1 MAQTILFLVLVVA
14 FFMLPAA
21 SITFGVLASS
31 FWVGA
36 LTFFGILMA
45 LSAMGV
51 VTDDKRYG
59 FPKEYFIIY
68 GLSIACLAG
77 ASLIAGYQPLWIV
90 FVTWGL
96 IVIAGVFT
104 SDFAYKELDSL
115 GHMAAWMAILAAP
128 VAVTVPMII
137 QSVVTSQPIDPASW
151 SWAITAA
158 GLAALMISLNLANRS
173 KHQTYFVYGILGLVL
188 ISVSM
193 WLSETG
199 FSWWWA
205 IIWVLA
211 ALIIGYGGYTLP
223 KWRNKTGSIGI
234 AIGVVCALVGVGVL
248 LVSLGVVSPN
258 WLDRSERT
266 EVAVAKPGATL
277 SALDISSTQLAAAQ
291 ATATQAYLEEFQQEG
306 LRQTQT
312 VQAVAELQTQ
322 GAFTQSAADAAEQT
336 QAAQH
341 TQAAQPDT
349 LADTSQGQG
358 PGFFNAIGG
367 FLWMAVRS
375 VWGVLYLLVFF
386 LIGQTWIKKWG
397 GILFLGL
404 LLVAVGYFGG
414 RSDYHAGL
422 YQALINS
429 GPKTWLISIM
439 STSYNISG
447 TIGWGIVAASIG
459 MGVLLIPGF
468 KATIAFS
475 QKSTQA
481 MAIKENQGTTVF
493 QNYLQSGGLSGRTTL
508 AYFLFLLITPT
519 FTIALWMALRA
530 MATSQMAKSP
540 FLSIPNLTV
549 PHWRPVWQWP
559 YFILGLVFL
568 IIYLV
573 YLSMQRKE
581 QLDNPFFKMSNG
593 SAVVVAIVA
602 TLLFPA
608 GVVLFYAAFLLFL
621 SLAYPII
628 SANLKEQARQ
638 SQPQPQP
645 TPYWQVLEEQE
656 RWRKELEE
664 QEQRQREMEEQ
675 EQRRRKLEE
684 QERKRREQ
692 EEQKE
697 IHPVLPE
704 LPGQKVY
711 QTASPIVGGLLK
723 GTNQLCLVNQAGE
736 LYFLQNGLVLNI
748 VKLPF
753 ASPKYLLTAKN
764 DQGVII
770 GQRGELVEVSAGE
783 EIEIKSPIQLSSG
796 LEACAL
802 NGFGT
807 MVAYAPL
814 DQPHHLKGLFLAN
827 QREMDF
833 PNPGDEKIR
842 SLTFSESGRY
852 LGMGTEMGKLVVI
865 DVATHTVINS
875 VPDMGFGP
883 LELLDVVQ
891 DSQWIAVY
899 RDGWLGSWLLQV
911 EGGID
916 AINQTLFQSNPVELA
931 NGFSSMA
938 VDKARQRILI
948 GDPQGYL
955 WIYPFD
961 LRTQEYS
968 KKVQD
973 GKISQIFI
981 NPDGTVITVGDRTQ
995 IRMLSD
1001 LP

>member
-1 MAQTILFLVLVVA
+1 MAQTLLFLVLVVA
-14 FFMLPAA
+14 FFLLPAA

-68 GLSIACLAG
+68 GLSISCLAG

-115 GHMAAWMAILAAP
+115 GHAAAWMAILAAA
-128 VAVTVPMII
+128 VGVTVPMII
-137 QSVVTSQPIDPASW
+137 QSLVTSQPIDPASW
-151 SWAITAA
+151 SWTITAA

-173 KHQTYFVYGILGLVL
+173 KHQTYFVYSILGLVL

-193 WLSETG
+193 WLSGTG
-199 FSWWWA
+199 FRWWWA
-205 IIWVLA
+205 IIWLLT

-258 WLDRSERT
+258 WLDQSERT

-312 VQAVAELQTQ
+312 EQAVVDRQTQ
-322 GAFTQSAADAAEQT
+322 GALTQAAAGAAEQT
-336 QAAQH
+336 QAVQQ
-341 TQAAQPDT
+341 TKAAQPDMS
-349 LADTSQGQG
+349 ADTSQGQG

-386 LIGQTWIKKWG
+386 LLGQTWIKKWG
-397 GILFLGL
+397 GVLFLGL
-404 LLVAVGYFGG
+404 LLIAVGYFGG

-422 YQALINS
+422 YKALINS

-439 STSYNISG
+439 STAYNLTG
-447 TIGWGIVAASIG
+447 TIGWGIVASSLG

-468 KATIAFS
+468 KATIMYS
-475 QKSTQA
+475 QKSIRA

-493 QNYLQSGGLSGRTTL
+493 QNYLQRSGLSGRTTL

-519 FTIALWMALRA
+519 FTVALWMALREI
-530 MATSQMAKSP
+530 ATSQMAKSP

-568 IIYLV
+568 VIYLV

-581 QLDNPFFKMSNG
+581 QHANPFFKMGSW

-602 TLLFPA
+602 TLFFPA

-628 SANLKEQARQ
+628 SANLQEQAPQRPH
-638 SQPQPQP
+638 QPQPSPIRDQNL
-645 TPYWQVLEEQE
+645 WEELDRRREELEAQE
-656 RWRKELEE
+656 R
-664 QEQRQREMEEQ
+664 
-675 EQRRRKLEE
+675 RRRELEE
-684 QERKRREQ
+684 QERKRRAQ

-697 IHPVLPE
+697 IHPILPE

-711 QTASPIVGGLLK
+711 QTASPIVGGMLK
-723 GTNQLCLVNQAGE
+723 ATNQLCLINQAGE
-736 LYFLQNGLVLNI
+736 VFFLQNGLVLNI

-764 DQGVII
+764 DLGVVI

-783 EIEIKSPIQLSSG
+783 GIDIKSPIQLSSG

-807 MVAYAPL
+807 MVAYASL
-814 DQPHHLKGLFLAN
+814 DQPNRLKGLFLAN
-827 QREMDF
+827 QREMAF

-842 SLTFSESGRY
+842 SLAFSESGRY

-865 DVATHTVINS
+865 DVATHNVINS

-883 LELLDVVQ
+883 LELLEAAD
-891 DSQWIAVY
+891 DSRWFAVY

-911 EGGID
+911 EGGAD
-916 AINQTLFQSNPVELA
+916 AINQTLFQANPVELA
-931 NGFSSMA
+931 NGFTSMA
-938 VDKARQRILI
+938 IDKDRQRILI

-973 GKISQIFI
+973 GKISHIFI
-981 NPDGTVITVGDRTQ
+981 NPDGTVITVGGRTQ
-995 IRMLSD
+995 IRLLSD